1 MAGLSSF
8 RFGPREQD
16 ASATLDTPVAD
27 CTAPN
32 VRTRVSSTIT
42 TTNQVNRDELPFEES
57 VYRAWNPD
65 VDAAIRAGTLVS
77 GRVHYEVFGR
87 KERRA
92 PFLAASERRAALPLR
107 AGDELVQQ
115 VRPSA
120 DWWAGA
126 AFWVRTFG
134 GLARLELECEVKHV
148 QTDAVLRT
156 WRVEEWATD
165 GEELVL
171 KFPPIPDSAQQAYRL
186 RLRVRQV
193 AAEHTVQMICE
204 PLTDDGGVRWN
215 GGVEAAVRCTFELRC
230 TPPTLPGPSGIT
242 LNPITQCAG
251 RCIHCLSWAQRGK
264 PGRLRDEWIEAL
276 RTHFRDGPG
285 VAWCVDYATD
295 FFHAAKNRPELIDL
309 VAANGNTAVNT
320 EGQHVT
326 EEQLRR
332 LLRGQ
337 VRSIGFSCDAATEAT
352 YARVRKGLGKL
363 NTVLTSAQMA
373 LRVRREMG
381 LEASGKPWIA
391 LSFVV
396 MQANVREAVAF
407 VELAAKTGV
416 DAVWFNQLWVCSSAM
431 VPQSLMFDAARWR
444 EQLECARVR
453 GRELGIGVFN
463 DVDLRPEQPQRGV
476 KWCPEPWRSMVVLG
490 NGDVLACASPAS
502 RIGSLGES
510 TIEEIWNGAAFQT
523 LRSRV
528 NSDRPPLMCE
538 HCPVYRKPG
547 NADGVFLHHLIP
559 DYELRRD
566 LVDDEGSYAAA
577 FRRRFSFR
585 EAAEARETKVQ

>member
-1 MAGLSSF
+1 V
-8 RFGPREQD
+8 D
-16 ASATLDTPVAD
+16 ATIEPVKQ
-27 CTAPN
+27 CEM
-32 VRTRVSSTIT
+32 V
-42 TTNQVNRDELPFEES
+42 ELPFDEA

-65 VDAAIRAGTLVS
+65 VDAAIRAGTLAS
-77 GRVHYEVFGR
+77 GRSHYDVFGR

-107 AGDELVQQ
+107 TGDELVQ
-115 VRPSA
+115 PA
-120 DWWAGA
+120 KPTEDWWAGV

-134 GLARLELECEVKHV
+134 GLARIEFEAQIEHAS
-148 QTDAVLRT
+148 TDTALRT

-171 KFPPIPDSAQQAYRL
+171 KFPPIENSAHQAYRL
-186 RLRVRQV
+186 RLRVLNVEALR
-193 AAEHTVQMICE
+193 TVQMVCE
-204 PLTDDGGVRWN
+204 PRTDDDGVRWN
-215 GGVEAAVRCTFELRC
+215 AGIEAAVRCALELRY

-251 RCIHCLSWAQRGK
+251 RCIHCLSWAQREK
-264 PGRLRDEWIEAL
+264 PGRLRDEWLDAL
-276 RTHFRDGPG
+276 RKHFRDGPG

-295 FFHAAKNRPELIDL
+295 FFHAAKHRPELIDL
-309 VAANGNTAVNT
+309 LVANGNTAVNT

-326 EEQLRR
+326 EEQLRH
-332 LLRGQ
+332 LLRGK

-363 NTVLTSAQMA
+363 NTVLESARMA

-381 LEASGKPWIA
+381 LEPGGKPWIA

-396 MQANVREAVAF
+396 MQANVREVVAF

-416 DAVWFNQLWVCSSAM
+416 DAVWFNQLWVCSAAM
-431 VPQSLMFDAARWR
+431 VAQSMMFDAAVWR
-444 EQLECARVR
+444 EQLERARAR
-453 GRELGIGVFN
+453 GRELGVGVFN

-502 RIGSLGES
+502 CIGSLCES
-510 TIEEIWNGAAFQT
+510 TIEEIWNGDAFQT
-523 LRSRV
+523 LRRRV

-566 LVDDEGSYAAA
+566 LADEDGSYAAD
-577 FRRRFSFR
+577 FRRRFSFH
-585 EAAEARETKVQ
+585 EATAKRASVGSR